1 MTDEVSSDVSNLEL
15 TATVEPVS
23 AVTSSPSVEE
33 QARADGWVPLDEFK
47 GNPDNWA
54 DAKEFVRVG
63 KIIKGRDEKANK
75 LEKEIKE
82 LKNITKSMLSTMQK
96 AEQVAYDKAARDLE
110 HRLLRAK
117 EIGDVEEALDVSQKQ
132 QQLMEQVKVQ
142 HAQQQVSIKDSEE
155 FQEFYPQNKWVTGTD
170 RMHKAMQK
178 VATELSNEYAAKHPN
193 ADLKDELSFIH
204 AEIRKE
210 FPEQFKS
217 ELRESSKAA
226 VLTGSTSK
234 PSDGDAASKLTS
246 AEKSIVDFLKKQGY
260 DTKAYLKAL
269 GK

>member
-1 MTDEVSSDVSNLEL
+1 MTDEVSSDVQQ
-15 TATVEPVS
+15 APVE
-23 AVTSSPSVEE
+23 AVVGVNQTSTISVED
-33 QARADGWVPLDEFK
+33 QARGDGWVPLDEFK

-110 HRLLRAK
+110 ARLARAK
-117 EIGDVEEALDVSQKQ
+117 DIGDVEEALDVTQKQ

-142 HAQQQVSIKDSEE
+142 HAQQQLSIKDSEE
-155 FQEFYPQNKWVTGTD
+155 FQEFFPQNKWVSGTD
-170 RMHKAMQK
+170 RISKAMQK
-178 VATELSNEYAAKHPN
+178 VASEISNEYAAKHPR
-193 ADLKDELSFIH
+193 AELKDELQYVH
-204 AEIRKE
+204 EEIRKE

-217 ELRESSKAA
+217 ELRNSSQAS
-226 VLTGSTSK
+226 VLAGSTSK
-234 PSDGDAASKLTS
+234 PSSDSAESKLTS

-260 DTKAYLKAL
+260 DTKSYLKAL